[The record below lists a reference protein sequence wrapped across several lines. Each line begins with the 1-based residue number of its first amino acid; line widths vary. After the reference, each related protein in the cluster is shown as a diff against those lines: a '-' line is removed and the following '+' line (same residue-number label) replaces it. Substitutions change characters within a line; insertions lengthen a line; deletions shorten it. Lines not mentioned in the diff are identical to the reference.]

1 MENLTKLQQEL
12 INCLISEFTKI
23 NPKPSNSKTR
33 FSIDTI
39 NECLKE
45 EERFKQTITKHNL
58 KMIDLYV
65 NQLKSDVKEF
75 EKEFG
80 KVLKIKLGVESVT
93 NQRNTLEKMI
103 EGSKYAILN
112 NCSHYETS
120 LYFVSKSKPFQN
132 DSRYNY
138 FNYAYH
144 QIFVDFKREKV
155 NLTLESGKE
164 INVYKIVGLQYHTK
178 DYLKRDSGVSFSS
191 LDELVQTDKPTQQAL
206 INLSYYNK

>member
-12 INCLISEFTKI
+12 INGLISEFTKI

-45 EERFKQTITKHNL
+45 EERFKETITKHNL

-80 KVLKIKLGVESVT
+80 KVLKINLGVESVT
-93 NQRNTLEKMI
+93 FQRTTLEKMI
-103 EGSKYAILN
+103 EGSKYGILN
-112 NCSHYETS
+112 KCSHNETW
-120 LYFVSKSKPFQN
+120 LYFVSKSKPCQN
-132 DSRYNY
+132 ESRYRH
-138 FNYAYH
+138 FDYAYH
-144 QIFVDFKREKV
+144 VIFVDFKREKV
-155 NLTLESGKE
+155 TLTLESGKE
-164 INVYKIVGLQYHTK
+164 IAVYKIVGLQYHTK
-178 DYLKRDSGVSFSS
+178 EYLKRHEGVSYSS
-191 LDELVQTDKPTQQAL
+191 LDELVQTHKPLQQAL
-206 INLSYYNK
+206 IQLIN